1 VTIKQKLK
9 FKPIKLLSL
18 LLKIFFASFAIYLIS
33 FLYLIIA
40 ISIEPRSIDLI
51 SKKVNNIIKEFD
63 ADIKVK
69 ETLLKVDNFSHLT
82 IKITNFSKNKENKSQ
97 LKDIKID
104 EVKLKISLIDLFFLN
119 FKKHQIM
126 VNNAI
131 IKIAQDNNKNFNNKK
146 ITTNKIVDNFL
157 QKVLNSNIAK
167 TNILVNNVKINFSQ
181 ESDIDENIHIK
192 KTQIFL
198 VNNRNKFHI
207 VTSNDIKINNSK
219 VGIKFNLNC
228 NAGKE
233 TGMNINC
240 NIFANNFNSSDVNK
254 ITNKFLWLDKIDGIF
269 DIKLSFK
276 YVDHKIKDL
285 NFTITA
291 DNGIFNF
298 HNFFSD
304 AIKYHNLSAIGN
316 ISFADNIINISEIK
330 ANIKNAQE
338 QNIDSKILMSLKIK
352 DFLNDKKLFNYNIN
366 LYNIANDELD
376 KYWPISLPRQDI
388 RKWVL
393 EKLDSGIIDVAKA
406 QFTIK
411 SSDKKFKLES
421 INSEIKFSDI
431 NLNYHNYFPKIKE
444 IFAIARFDKK
454 SMTIDINSAKVL
466 DSKILDS
473 KVEIK
478 NFFAKENILKIS
490 SRVMGPPKDLLR
502 HIDYNSNF
510 FDKADQ
516 YINGTSISNV
526 KIDLPLKKN
535 IALKDVLIDINSD
548 IEDIENKYLAGK
560 SKLSCIKKVNNT
572 KFSTSVNLDDLKLSI
587 AALSIEKEPKIKS
600 RLKFIIKSDNDKLLI
615 NDINL
620 SKIVDLTAF
629 GGNKEES
636 KISGKIEID
645 QKLKEI
651 SSLIF
656 DNHNFGKNNFT
667 FSYNKINNIKSYNLS
682 GVNLDLSKLLNNKM
696 PFNFAD
702 KQKSKQK
709 SDSKF
714 SLNVSKAYLSNNK
727 ILNNFLIDLSCN
739 NNFCIS
745 GKIKANYKNSKYLDI
760 DISKKDNKKYA
771 DINGVIYDIG
781 YLAKAINISD
791 MLEKGDVK
799 FSGKIELV
807 NDKNKISAKLKNL
820 SELIFYENEKFKYL
834 THQDNLFLKIRDA
847 IFTKGRTKFDNID
860 AEFEIYD
867 NNFIVKSFVANNFK
881 IGITAK
887 GKINLQKKSYDI
899 KGMIIPGYMINN
911 LFGIAKIP
919 VVGSVVS
926 GVLTGGDD
934 GGGIFGIQYK
944 YNKKSKYHKEK
955 FTTEKIK
962 SFIPSSINNLF
973 ELLDG

>member
-1 VTIKQKLK
+1 MTIKQK

-18 LLKIFFASFAIYLIS
+18 LSKIFFASFAIYLIS
-33 FLYLIIA
+33 FIYLILA

-51 SKKVNNIIKEFD
+51 SNKVNNIIKEFD
-63 ADIKVK
+63 ADIEVK
-69 ETLLKVDNFSHLT
+69 ETLLKVDDFSHLT
-82 IKITNFSKNKENKSQ
+82 IKITDFSKNKENKSQ
-97 LKDIKID
+97 LKDIKIN

-119 FKKHQIM
+119 FNKHQIII
-126 VNNAI
+126 NNAI
-131 IKIAQDNNKNFNNKK
+131 INIAQDNSKNFNNKK
-146 ITTNKIVDNFL
+146 ITTNKIIANFL
-157 QKVLNSNIAK
+157 QKILDSNIAK

-181 ESDIDENIHIK
+181 EGDIGENIHIK

-198 VNNRNKFHI
+198 VNNRSKFQI

-219 VGIKFNLNC
+219 VGVKFNLNC
-228 NAGKE
+228 NSYKE

-240 NIFANNFNSSDVNK
+240 NIFANDFNSSDVAK

-276 YVDHKIKDL
+276 YVNHKIKDL
-285 NFTITA
+285 NFNVTA

-298 HNFFSD
+298 RNFFSGE
-304 AIKYHNLSAIGN
+304 IKYHNLSAIGN
-316 ISFADNIINISEIK
+316 ISFTDNIINISEIK
-330 ANIKNAQE
+330 ANLKKAQD
-338 QNIDSKILMSLKIK
+338 QNIDSKILMSLKINN
-352 DFLNDKKLFNYNIN
+352 FLNDKKLFNYNIN
-366 LYNIANDELD
+366 LYNIANDELG

-393 EKLDSGIIDVAKA
+393 EKFNSGVIDEAKA

-411 SSDKKFKLES
+411 NSDKKFKLES

-502 HIDYNSNF
+502 HIDYRSNF

-535 IALKDVLIDINSD
+535 IALKDVLIDVNSD

-560 SKLSCIKKVNNT
+560 SKLSCIKKINNT
-572 KFSTSVNLDDLKLSI
+572 QFSTSINLDDLKLSI

-600 RLKFIIKSDNDKLLI
+600 RLKFIIKSNNDKLLI

-620 SKIVDLTAF
+620 SKIIDLTEF

-645 QKLKEI
+645 QKLKEV

-667 FSYNKINNIKSYNLS
+667 FSYNTKNNIKAYNLR

-696 PFNFAD
+696 PFNFSD
-702 KQKSKQK
+702 KQK

-714 SLNVSKAYLSNNK
+714 SLDVSKTYLSNNK
-727 ILNNFLIDLSCN
+727 ILNNFSIDLSCN
-739 NNFCIS
+739 NNFCIN
-745 GKIKANYKNSKYLDI
+745 GKIKANYKNNKYLNI

-771 DINGVIYDIG
+771 DIQGVIYDIG
-781 YLAKAINISD
+781 YLAKALNISD

-807 NDKNKISAKLKNL
+807 NNKNKISAKLKNL

-834 THQDNLFLKIRDA
+834 THQDNLFLKIRDI

-944 YNKKSKYHKEK
+944 YNKKSIYHKEQ